1 MARIGRLYAT
11 WQTVPAQGR
20 VSALLRMAGLTPSTI
35 ATAEPALAASLISEA
50 ARVAID
56 VPSTRM
62 LRRLL
67 AEGLS
72 PDLVDANGNT
82 PLMRAAMVKNTLA
95 VEALL
100 EHGADRSARD
110 AKGRTAADIALAAV
124 HAP

>member
-1 MARIGRLYAT
+1 M
-11 WQTVPAQGR
+11 
-20 VSALLRMAGLTPSTI
+20 
-35 ATAEPALAASLISEA
+35 
-50 ARVAID
+50 AID

-100 EHGADRSARD
+100 EHGSRSLCARREGTNRRGHCTGCRSRGTRQNSG
-110 AKGRTAADIALAAV
+110 AR
-124 HAP
+124 